1 MTSKT
6 FIDPLQFR
14 NSNLLLPY
22 QSFLVALRS
31 GFPKYIV
38 PGHLF
43 YWIIYLTNQL
53 STATFT
59 IYKLLCHEPSDIN
72 QSVTNNFLKSHHW
85 ELPNDSSLIHLSAT
99 HIRTASTPYSRSRCY
114 SLQRNEANENKLQ
127 SPNPS
132 LHYIII
138 SKGYSWQKQHHH
150 RPPVLSFAHM
160 SMCSSL
166 NHLIFNLNVSQAMY
180 VAISCTI
187 VSLQY

>member
-38 PGHLF
+38 PGHLLC
-43 YWIIYLTNQL
+43 WIIYLTNQL
-53 STATFT
+53 STTTFT

-99 HIRTASTPYSRSRCY
+99 HIRIH
-114 SLQRNEANENKLQ
+114 SLFQKEMLLFTEEWGQRKQAPK
-127 SPNPS
+127 PKPVIT
-132 LHYIII
+132 LHYHFQGIFLAEAAP
-138 SKGYSWQKQHHH
+138 SQTTSVVFCSHVH
-150 RPPVLSFAHM
+150 VLLLE
-160 SMCSSL
+160 SS
-166 NHLIFNLNVSQAMY
+166 NI
-180 VAISCTI
+180 
-187 VSLQY
+187 